1 MIERVTSKVLPGIV
15 THVIVK
21 IAEPTSGKSKRQ
33 DFCDPANP
41 LQVAEIPL
49 PKGYKMAPHR
59 HDVKKLA
66 IHDAKAQECWIVKK
80 GSIRVILY
88 DLDDTKIKSEI
99 LKCGDFLVTLGGGHG
114 MDT

>member
-1 MIERVTSKVLPGIV
+1 MWSTDMSLKREVGAPMIERVTSKVLPGIV

-49 PKGYKMAPHR
+49 PKG
-59 HDVKKLA
+59 
-66 IHDAKAQECWIVKK
+66 
-80 GSIRVILY
+80 
-88 DLDDTKIKSEI
+88 
-99 LKCGDFLVTLGGGHG
+99 
-114 MDT
+114 